1 MTTATRAPSSDDA
14 WGAHAP
20 HGAAAALLW
29 LSRQTPLG
37 RGGIRRKL
45 FHAFVQRHAGPVDID
60 LWGSRVRL
68 YPGNNVS
75 ERKALMRPDHMDAA
89 EYQCLTN
96 ALARREAVFVD
107 VGGNAGL
114 YSLRAAMSG
123 GRNVR
128 VVMVEPNEILIGRFL
143 HNLTLARADGLLA
156 DGANV
161 TTHAVAISDRV
172 GQGVM
177 TASGSEGAR
186 SLVESDVPAGQAV
199 ALTTLHQ
206 LCLDNTLSHIDLL
219 KIDVEGFEDQVL
231 PPFFATAPSALW
243 PVSIILEHLRRSRW
257 KEDCITMAEE
267 RGYRIAF
274 TTRNNT
280 VLERAR

>member
-1 MTTATRAPSSDDA
+1 MATAARASSSDDA

-20 HGAAAALLW
+20 QGAAAALVW

-45 FHAFVQRHAGPVDID
+45 FHAFEQRHSGPVDTD
-60 LWGSRVRL
+60 LWGARVRL
-68 YPGNNVS
+68 HPGNNVS

-89 EYQCLTN
+89 EYQRLAD

-114 YSLRAAMSG
+114 YSLKAAMTG

-128 VVMVEPNEILIGRFL
+128 VVMVEPNEALIGRFL
-143 HNLTLARADGLLA
+143 HNLALAKADGLLA
-156 DGANV
+156 DGAIV
-161 TTHAVAISDRV
+161 TTHAVAISDRI
-172 GQGVM
+172 GEGVM
-177 TASGSEGAR
+177 TSSGSEGAR
-186 SLVESDVPAGQAV
+186 SLVHGDDAAGQAV
-199 ALTTLHQ
+199 PLTTLHQ
-206 LCLDNTLSHIDLL
+206 LCLDNNLSHIDLL
-219 KIDVEGFEDQVL
+219 KIDVEGFEDEVL

-243 PVSIILEHLRRSRW
+243 PASIILEHLRRSRW
-257 KEDCITMAEE
+257 KEDCITMAEA
-267 RGYRIAF
+267 RGYRIAL

-280 VLERAR
+280 VLERVR